1 MKLFRLL
8 GILSTS
14 MIIVP
19 HAESAE
25 YSAQTHNYEIEY
37 LKPNATVG
45 GVSIL
50 NITINGQI
58 SPLEAER
65 QLREEIQR
73 AISLFPPAGE
83 LLAYVWTETS
93 VAPDSDE
100 MVLLPDGSSFL
111 IYAPATQKVQTEK
124 QYDLSKQKPPQAGKS
139 ITAAVSLNMERGVD
153 GRVRIVGST
162 NLPDGM
168 SLMIRIRNVDA
179 RYGAQDSIKL
189 MNGKFVTT
197 WFSDHGKP
205 PPNGTYEI
213 NISSPL
219 PSVQSAP
226 VRAVIGEQG
235 ENLLGAI
242 RTSMGS
248 KMIDL
253 TVQKTIP

>member
-14 MIIVP
+14 VIVFP
-19 HAESAE
+19 HAASAE

-37 LKPNATVG
+37 LKSNATAG

-50 NITINGQI
+50 NITINGKI
-58 SPLEAER
+58 APIEAER

-93 VAPDSDE
+93 VTPGSE
-100 MVLLPDGSSFL
+100 ERVLLPDGSSFL
-111 IYAPATQKVQTEK
+111 IYSPATQKVQTEK

-139 ITAAVSLNMERGVD
+139 ITVAVSLNIERGAD

-168 SLMIRIRNVDA
+168 SLLISIRNFEA
-179 RYGAQDSIKL
+179 RYGVQDSIKL
-189 MNGKFVTT
+189 MNGKLVTT
-197 WFSDHGKP
+197 WFSDHGMP
-205 PPNGTYEI
+205 PPSGTYEI

-219 PSVQSAP
+219 PSLQSAP

-253 TVQKTIP
+253 TVQKIIP